1 MEVTMKEVEVEAEV
15 EVEETDIT
23 KRGGRWINRRS
34 PAINTSWHAPL
45 IVEPVLCPRRTTA
58 IHPTLRLT
66 NLLKPITLAGVGRG
80 VSTLAI
86 SEKLA
91 CWVAFRPNVSD
102 HQSTLNAAD
111 RQWPQRPGLTS
122 SWIMNLQTVGTK
134 HSDYQHSVRYS
145 GLIH

>member
-34 PAINTSWHAPL
+34 PAINTSWYAPL
-45 IVEPVLCPRRTTA
+45 ITG
-58 IHPTLRLT
+58 TLSKAHNRNPSNAAFNEST
-66 NLLKPITLAGVGRG
+66 QTDNLGGLGGG